1 MTMFLDQN
9 RIKLCKL
16 LLKRS
21 WKITKK
27 MTKEQAHLRFN
38 ISDVADAEAVDYN
51 NDTKINDVFSKKNC
65 TNNS

>member
-1 MTMFLDQN
+1 
-9 RIKLCKL
+9 
-16 LLKRS
+16 
-21 WKITKK
+21 